1 VPTNESP
8 RTSTPP
14 ASPETAPVRTSV
26 PPKSGALFGVEPEEQ
41 SRTAVLAGMLFV
53 CSCVFVLGRTVRDAL
68 FLSHYGA
75 RVGAVL
81 PWMFIAY
88 GVVSAMVAVVY
99 ARVAPRFSRPRFV
112 ASFAV
117 LVAAMYGSAW
127 VALFA
132 SPSWLYGVLY
142 VASEIAGNLLIAQF
156 WAVANDLHDP
166 RSAKRLFGTI
176 GVGRILGVVICGL
189 GAGSFVAA
197 VGTDNLLLVLAV
209 LSLSIVGFVLW
220 LARDFNLPS
229 APPALSS
236 RAQPAEGM
244 LTQLRSPYIRSVAL
258 VVLVGFVAV
267 NIGDFQFKAAA
278 RLAHP
283 SRDELALFMARYY
296 ATVGVIA
303 MLLQLFV
310 TRRLLSRFGVGGGL
324 LALPI
329 AYGTANLVLL
339 AIPSVFGATVVK
351 LSDNAVQFTV
361 FEATLQLLY
370 FPLDSS
376 ERDGARATLEAA
388 VKPIGYAIA
397 GGLVLGFAWIAP
409 PTSMR
414 AIASQSWF
422 VLPLIGAWFLAVR
435 VVRRRYVAA
444 LERSLE
450 RRTQRSSEPVT
461 DEASTREALV
471 RTARSGAPRAA
482 CFAIEQLTSSAP
494 ETAAAEAAHWLTNP
508 EASVRIAAV
517 KSAAELRA
525 EALSP
530 LLLRAMDDPDVVVA
544 ASAVTA
550 YGVWHGERCITA
562 IEARLTDPR
571 SAVEEAAIVALL
583 QHGALEGVLIAGR
596 TLEEWLRS
604 TEVEDRRRAARVLGT
619 QGVPGALRV
628 VRALLED
635 DDVEVRRAALRA
647 AAASGIALAP
657 EVIRSMDEP
666 ATRAAAMEAIVR
678 MGEPAVPLLAAR
690 LSDRGC
696 PRAVR
701 LSVPRVLAQ
710 IGTSAA
716 YELLLARIDITQE
729 PDEAVRQKILAS
741 ASRMRRS
748 LGLRPLAERQAEIK
762 MSAELDALARQSA
775 AYRRARSWLG
785 MILLD
790 RWMLER
796 FRKALLRVLRL
807 AELSP
812 DGGRRVEPTREALFG
827 RDSQRRARALEVLD
841 DVLPSP
847 VAPRFNRELEQWL
860 SMRDHPA
867 REPEGPRPSG
877 MTAYVT
883 ELYSMSDPF
892 AKVLALDAA
901 QFRAIDLGQS
911 LIASALEHEDPS
923 VREFGA
929 LAEVSFKSDQW
940 RERVEKLAEDED
952 RSVRSYV
959 KFVLETGQTGMS
971 REDDMF
977 TTLEKVLFL
986 QRVELFSEVAPEDL
1000 MGLARSARV
1009 DRHKKGTVLFRAG
1022 DPGSALYLVIDGR
1035 VRTTTATGIT
1045 TQYSDG
1051 EAFGELG
1058 ALDGSVRSDEADVVE
1073 DATLIEIAREDFVE
1087 VLRENGPLA
1096 EAVIRVLVRRMR
1108 SLRGGEASQA

>member
-1 VPTNESP
+1 MPPTDAP
-8 RTSTPP
+8 RQSIAP
-14 ASPETAPVRTSV
+14 APHDGASHRTSV
-26 PPKSGALFGVEPEEQ
+26 APKSGALFGVEPEEQ
-41 SRTAVLAGMLFV
+41 ARTAVLAGMLFV

-88 GVVSAMVAVVY
+88 GLVSSAVAVLY
-99 ARVAPRFSRPRFV
+99 ARIAPRFSRPRFV
-112 ASFAV
+112 AGFAV
-117 LVAAMYGSAW
+117 IVAALYAAAW
-127 VALFA
+127 AALFA
-132 SPSWLYGVLY
+132 NPPWLYATLY

-197 VGTDNLLLVLAV
+197 VGTDNLLLVLA
-209 LSLSIVGFVLW
+209 LLALSIVGFVLW
-220 LARDFNLPS
+220 LVRDFKLPS
-229 APPALSS
+229 AAPTAAA
-236 RAQPAEGM
+236 RATPSEGM
-244 LTQLRSPYIRSVAL
+244 LAQLRSPYVRSVAL

-267 NIGDFQFKAAA
+267 NVGDFQFKAAA
-278 RLAHP
+278 RIAHP

-329 AYGTANLVLL
+329 AYGAANLVML
-339 AIPSVFGATVVK
+339 AAPSVFSATVVK

-370 FPLDSS
+370 FPLDGK

-397 GGLVLGFAWIAP
+397 GVLVLALAWLAP
-409 PTSMR
+409 PTTMR
-414 AIASQSWF
+414 AIATQSWF
-422 VLPLIGAWFLAVR
+422 VLPLIGCWFVAVR

-444 LERSLE
+444 LERSLARKPE
-450 RRTQRSSEPVT
+450 LASEPPM
-461 DEASTREALV
+461 DEASSRATLV
-471 RTARSGAPRAA
+471 RTAREGAPRAA
-482 CFAIEQLTSSAP
+482 CFAIDQLAATTP
-494 ETAAAEAAHWLTNP
+494 ETAIAEAAHWIARP
-508 EASVRIAAV
+508 ESSVRIATVRAV
-517 KSAAELRA
+517 AEMRA
-525 EALSP
+525 DGLAP
-530 LLLRAMDDPDVVVA
+530 LLLRAMDDPDVDVA
-544 ASAVTA
+544 ASAVSA
-550 YGVWHGERCITA
+550 YGVLHGERCVAA

-596 TLEEWLRS
+596 TLEQWLQS
-604 TEVEDRRRAARVLGT
+604 KQVDDRRRAARVLGT

-628 VRALLED
+628 VRTLLED
-635 DDVEVRRAALRA
+635 EDVEVRRAALRA
-647 AAASGIALAP
+647 AAASGTALAP

-666 ATRAAAMEAIVR
+666 ATRAAAMDAIVR
-678 MGEPAVPLLAAR
+678 MGEAAVPLLADR
-690 LSDRGC
+690 LRDRSC
-696 PRAVR
+696 PRDVR
-701 LSVPRVLAQ
+701 MNVPRVLAQ
-710 IGTSAA
+710 IATPAA
-716 YELLLARIDITQE
+716 YELLLARIDIEQE

-741 ASRMRRS
+741 ASRMRRALS
-748 LGLRPLAERQAEIK
+748 LRPIDAREAERK
-762 MSAELDALARQSA
+762 MSAELDLLARNSA

-827 RDSQRRARALEVLD
+827 RDSQRRARALEILD

-847 VAPRFNRELEQWL
+847 VAPRFNRELDQWL
-860 SMRDHPA
+860 AMRDEPV
-867 REPEGPRPSG
+867 REPSGPRPAG
-877 MTAYVT
+877 MTSFVT
-883 ELYSMSDPF
+883 ELFAMPDPF

-901 QFRAIDLGQS
+901 QFRAIDLGGAHVAAA
-911 LIASALEHEDPS
+911 IGHEDPS
-923 VREFGA
+923 VREFAA
-929 LAEVSFKSDQW
+929 LVEVTFKRDGW
-940 RERVEKLAEDED
+940 RERVATLAGDED
-952 RSVRSYV
+952 RSVRAYV
-959 KFVLETGQTGMS
+959 EFVLETGETGMS
-971 REDDMF
+971 PEDDMF

-1009 DRHKKGTVLFRAG
+1009 ERHNKGTVLFRAG
-1022 DPGSALYLVIDGR
+1022 DPGTALYLVIDGR
-1035 VRTTTATGIT
+1035 VRTTTPKGIATEYGE
-1045 TQYSDG
+1045 G

-1058 ALDGSVRSDEADVVE
+1058 VLDGSVRSDDAEVIDEATV
-1073 DATLIEIAREDFVE
+1073 LEIAREDFVE

-1108 SLRGGEASQA
+1108 SLRAGDA